1 MSDLRTARWL
11 FALLLGLYLLGAR
24 GHFLST
30 DEVILYQV
38 TQSLWEKGSL
48 AVSIA
53 DQEEAPLGR
62 DGRHY
67 AQYGPGQSVAAL
79 PLYGLGR
86 AVETLLRPGSAPY
99 RAFQQGRVSRP
110 GVLWSGEV
118 ELFFVSLLNSLLTA
132 AAVAVFFLVL
142 RQDGIEPPWA
152 LAWSLVLGAAA
163 YLGSLSSSFF
173 QHPSEALFALAAF
186 YLFRADEARPSWR
199 RRAAAGVSIA
209 LMLQFRPP
217 AVFALPGLVLLHGTI
232 VLRRDSRRLSRVLGE
247 LAPVTVALFASFA
260 LLYLGQHA
268 KFGDRP
274 AGYAAV
280 GFSAPILLAVRGYL
294 VSPGLSLFFYAPV
307 LLLAL
312 AGLPSFVRARPL
324 LAAFLAVHG
333 ASYLVGYGTFN
344 VWHGM
349 VCFGPRYL
357 SPLIPF
363 LLLPAAHWS
372 QARGAH
378 AWRWL
383 APLVALGAW
392 VQLLN
397 VAVSFWAVAQ
407 REGYLDVKP
416 YGAFLFSW
424 TNPPLLA
431 HARALLAWDDRVD
444 FWLANLARVW
454 GPATALVVAL
464 APAALM
470 ALAIAKLAGK
480 PAPRPR
486 TRRRWRLPA
495 GLALVALLVTW
506 RELDLRP
513 AHELAPPND
522 PPEAID
528 AGLMR
533 RGMDALS
540 EGRPQA
546 AEPLFRRVLRRTVG
560 HYGAHFQLART
571 LDAQRRRA
579 EALELWRDVAVMAER
594 NRDDDTLQT
603 ARRRLAEGR

>member
-1 MSDLRTARWL
+1 MSELCAARWL
-11 FALLLGLYLLGAR
+11 FVLMLGLYLLGAR

-38 TQSLWEKGSL
+38 TQSLWEKGDL

-186 YLFRADEARPSWR
+186 YLFRADEVRPSWR
-199 RRAAAGVSIA
+199 RRAAAGLSVA

-217 AVFALPGLVLLHGTI
+217 AIFALPGLVLLHGTI
-232 VLRRDSRRLSRVLGE
+232 VLRRDSPRLSRVLGE
-247 LAPVTVALFASFA
+247 LAPVIVALFASFA
-260 LLYLGQHA
+260 LLYLGHHA

-274 AGYAAV
+274 VGYAAV
-280 GFSAPILLAVRGYL
+280 AFSTPILLAVKGYL
-294 VSPGLSLFFYAPV
+294 VSPGLSLFFSRPCYCLPSRACPPSFEPALRSRRSSPSTARATSSATAPSTSGTEWSASV
-307 LLLAL
+307 PAISRRSFLSCSCPRPTGSRPWRARVALARAARRARRLGAQPAQRRRELLGRRPARGLPRREAVRRVPLLLDQPTSA
-312 AGLPSFVRARPL
+312 
-324 LAAFLAVHG
+324 
-333 ASYLVGYGTFN
+333 
-344 VWHGM
+344 
-349 VCFGPRYL
+349 
-357 SPLIPF
+357 
-363 LLLPAAHWS
+363 
-372 QARGAH
+372 
-378 AWRWL
+378 
-383 APLVALGAW
+383 
-392 VQLLN
+392 
-397 VAVSFWAVAQ
+397 
-407 REGYLDVKP
+407 
-416 YGAFLFSW
+416 
-424 TNPPLLA
+424 LA
-431 HARALLAWDDRVD
+431 HARALLAPDDRVD

-470 ALAIAKLAGK
+470 ALAIAKLAATRHRAR
-480 PAPRPR
+480 APGAVGGSQRAWLWSRFSSPGAR
-486 TRRRWRLPA
+486 STSAQPT
-495 GLALVALLVTW
+495 V
-506 RELDLRP
+506 
-513 AHELAPPND
+513 APPND
-522 PPEAID
+522 SPEAID

-546 AEPLFRRVLRRTVG
+546 AETLVSARAAPHRRPLRRSAFSSRAPST
-560 HYGAHFQLART
+560 HSAAAPKRSSCGAT
-571 LDAQRRRA
+571 
-579 EALELWRDVAVMAER
+579 WR
-594 NRDDDTLQT
+594 
-603 ARRRLAEGR
+603 